1 MEGRL
6 KTAEI
11 KLLLKECV
19 EDGNVH
25 PIDDFK
31 RYIAGKTGKPYS
43 IGQLSGS
50 IAQLAAL
57 GVLENVDRG
66 LYRKGN
72 SNDRGTDKKDQS
84 AMDYENR
91 KDYQNKT
98 NEHNEVKQDNETK
111 QANETRQ
118 DNEMWRNVKIF
129 LTGAEKELA
138 DIVGS
143 ANVWNLSS
151 REFELLREVKELG
164 ERMNAIAAR
173 C

>member
-31 RYIAGKTGKPYS
+31 RYIAEKTGKPYS

-66 LYRKGN
+66 LYRKGKG
-72 SNDRGTDKKDQS
+72 NDRVTGKKDQNT
-84 AMDYENR
+84 MDYENI
-91 KDYQNKT
+91 KDHQNKT
-98 NEHNEVKQDNETK
+98 DEHNETKQDNET
-111 QANETRQ
+111 RQ
-118 DNEMWRNVKIF
+118 GNEMWKNVKIF
-129 LTGAEKELA
+129 LTKAEKELA
-138 DIVGS
+138 DIVRNE
-143 ANVWNLSS
+143 NVWNLSS
-151 REFELLREVKELG
+151 GEFELLREVKELG
-164 ERMNAIAAR
+164 ERMNAIAAK